1 MGDHV
6 LHLYSDDQERERVVA
21 DTFSWLPKGAKMLVF
36 SPQGNLPSHLSNGN
50 GLMRDSRLAVREGK
64 LESLSSDDVYFPDGS
79 FDSQATLRKL
89 TDAAERAE
97 SEGFKFL
104 VAVGDASRIVDLEE
118 SNPEYFRYET
128 AVNFLDLPIDVAFI
142 CQYDRRIMPPDHQ
155 RRVVSVHE
163 KLLRDRQLERNCWFI
178 SRRGV

>member
-1 MGDHV
+1 M
-6 LHLYSDDQERERVVA
+6 VA
-21 DTFSWLPKGAKMLVF
+21 
-36 SPQGNLPSHLSNGN
+36 
-50 GLMRDSRLAVREGK
+50 
-64 LESLSSDDVYFPDGS
+64 
-79 FDSQATLRKL
+79 FDSQTTLRNL

-118 SNPEYFRYET
+118 SHPEYFRYET

>member
-6 LHLYSDDQERERVVA
+6 LHLYRDDQERERVVA
-21 DTFSWLPKGAKMLVF
+21 DTFAWLPKGAKMLVF

-50 GLMRDSRLAVREGK
+50 GLMRDSRSAVREGR

-97 SEGFKFL
+97 SEGFKSL
-104 VAVGDASRIVDLEE
+104 VAVGDASRIVDLKE
-118 SNPEYFRYET
+118 SNPEYVRYET

-142 CQYDRRIMPPDHQ
+142 CQYDRRIMPLDHL
-155 RRVVSVHE
+155 RRVVSVHD